1 MISEEYPI
9 VMFLVVFLIEFY
21 ACLDSNDIEA
31 LERFIA
37 KYIESSVDSV
47 KQFAHGLEKDIE
59 AVRNCLKYP
68 DISNGRTEGAN
79 SRTKYVHRRSGGRAS
94 VELLNA
100 YRILISHADTA

>member
-9 VMFLVVFLIEFY
+9 VTYLTIFLKEFY
-21 ACLDSNDIEA
+21 VCMDSNDIEA
-31 LERFIA
+31 LDRFVA
-37 KYIESSVDSV
+37 KYIESSVYSV

-68 DISNGRTEGAN
+68 DISNGPTEGAN

-94 VELLNA
+94 IELLNA
-100 YRILISHADTA
+100 YRILTSHATVA

>member
-1 MISEEYPI
+1 MISEKYPI
-9 VMFLVVFLIEFY
+9 AMFLTVFLIEFY

-59 AVRNCLKYP
+59 AVRNCLRYP
-68 DISNGRTEGAN
+68 DISNGRTEAAN
-79 SRTKYVHRRSGGRAS
+79 SRTKYVHRRGGGRAS
-94 VELLNA
+94 MELLNA
-100 YRILISHADTA
+100 YRILTSHVDVV